1 MRERQ
6 RCGDGEEGVVRKE
19 WGRDEVLDGE
29 ERKGDFFFWAV
40 VQVVRRM
47 DGDERAVLGLGR
59 GRGGSRRA
67 GY

>member
-1 MRERQ
+1 M
-6 RCGDGEEGVVRKE
+6 
-19 WGRDEVLDGE
+19 LDGE
-29 ERKGDFFFWAV
+29 ERKGDFFSFLAV